1 MTIESDIITW
11 GLERPGWQQDVL
23 VALAN
28 GEQYGSERVTAVVD
42 EILAGTNSA
51 PSQEAKSIQVKSA
64 VVEQVDLTAVADLRG
79 VNALVDGQRL
89 NLATA
94 GITVIYGDNG
104 SGKSGYAPDKS
115 DGECPTPLRHP
126 PQCLPGLARRALRRA
141 ALPRRGQ
148 KPKARFPFSTTT
160 GAAEDELLRRTL
172 RGRVPD

>member
-28 GEQYGSERVTAVVD
+28 GEQYGSEQVTAVVD
-42 EILAGTNSA
+42 EILAGTNSS

-64 VVEQVDLTAVADLRG
+64 VVEQVDLAAVADLRG

-89 NLATA
+89 NFATA

-104 SGKSGYAPDKS
+104 SGKSGYARLIKAMVNARHRSGILPMS
-115 DGECPTPLRHP
+115 SGTRQTSPPECCTSASRARTKRSLS
-126 PQCLPGLARRALRRA
+126 PQHHHRRC
-141 ALPRRGQ
+141 
-148 KPKARFPFSTTT
+148 
-160 GAAEDELLRRTL
+160 
-172 RGRVPD
+172 